1 MGIYSKKFLESAVED
16 TIQTPDDIGNDL
28 DQIEKNIAGPDGIE
42 GHREEIEDAETGVV
56 GDPLEESYMAMYESE
71 YNYNQLMKAIG
82 TVELREMSNGRDIV
96 IEAVDI
102 KAFFDNIKK
111 IVKKLFEAI
120 TKAVVKVIDE
130 LTLHYESDA
139 KWIRENKQNIL
150 AGADKGLEVTGFD
163 FPDAINILRYVSP
176 LKTYNIR
183 YDKDIDSAKNGNGVK
198 LKKIEDAKKDYLTA
212 ITGDSSIDNIEDMKS
227 YITNKLFGS
236 KDVVKFPADREVA
249 EDAIDLLSSNR
260 DISRLRNSYKN
271 TKEYYNSIMKKI
283 SDLES
288 SASKEKDN
296 NLVMSV
302 INYYSSL
309 FIFGSNIFNM
319 AQSIALKAARTKR
332 SQARRIA
339 NKLAELG
346 KANEIKGNNSDKQ
359 TSTNESVY
367 SRISRIKFM

>member
-82 TVELREMSNGRDIV
+82 MVELREMSNGRDIV
-96 IEAVDI
+96 VEAVDI

-111 IVKKLFEAI
+111 IIKKLFETI
-120 TKAVVKVIDE
+120 TKVVTKVIDE
-130 LTLHYESDA
+130 LTLRYKLDT
-139 KWIRENKQNIL
+139 KWVRENRQNIL
-150 AGADKGLEVTGFD
+150 AGVDKGLKVTGFKFPVISISKYSD
-163 FPDAINILRYVSP
+163 FNTDSSE
-176 LKTYNIR
+176 YN
-183 YDKDIDSAKNGNGVK
+183 KAIDSI
-198 LKKIEDAKKDYLTA
+198 KKGDKVELGQIEDAKKKYLGRVTKNN
-212 ITGDSSIDNIEDMKS
+212 IDNIEDMKS
-227 YITNKLFGS
+227 YLTNSLFGS
-236 KDVVKFPADREVA
+236 KDPVEFTADKDVA
-249 EDAIDLLSSNR
+249 KDVIYILESNKDIQDLR
-260 DISRLRNSYKN
+260 TSYKDA
-271 TKEYYNSIMKKI
+271 KDHYNRIMGNI
-283 SDLES
+283 SELEDK
-288 SASKEKDN
+288 AKKEKDN

-309 FIFGSNIFNM
+309 FVFECNVYNM
-319 AQSIALKAARTKR
+319 AYSIALKAARAKR
-332 SQARRIA
+332 SQARKIA

-346 KANEIKGNNSDKQ
+346 KANEIKGNNSDEQ